1 MAQLDD
7 NLLGLDVALT
17 EADMAVLDRV
27 SKPTLAFP
35 VPFLEAA
42 PTIMH
47 SGATVDGVASE
58 PWPMAPQ
65 NDEERY

>member
-7 NLLGLDVALT
+7 NLWGLDVART
-17 EADMAVLDRV
+17 DADGAVLDRV

-35 VPFLEAA
+35 IPFLEAA

-47 SGATVDGVASE
+47 SGATVDGVVSE
-58 PWPMAPQ
+58 PWPMAPLD
-65 NDEERY
+65 DEERY